1 MLHRMAIVLWVLVLS
16 GCSPQ
21 FDWRVVSVGDGVVTG
36 VLPDRPRTE
45 SRQVEIGGQTIELS
59 MTMAEAGDVLFA
71 LGHAPLPD
79 ELLVDRAAARVLG
92 NSLIASF
99 YRNLNLA
106 PPDPLPALGERF
118 VVEGAGPDGPMRIE
132 AVVGLGRNAM
142 IEAVVMATQQAFAR
156 APVQDFW
163 SGLKMGLSD

>member
-1 MLHRMAIVLWVLVLS
+1 MRSVAIVLWVLVLS

-21 FDWRVVSVGDGVVTG
+21 FDWRVVSVDNGVVTG
-36 VLPDRPRTE
+36 VLPDRPRTQTH
-45 SRQVEIGGQTIELS
+45 QVEIDGHRFDLS

-79 ELLVDRAAARVLG
+79 ALLSDRAAARAVG
-92 NSLIASF
+92 YELIASF
-99 YRNLNLA
+99 YNNLNVA

-118 VVEGAGPDGPMRIE
+118 VVEGTGPAGPMHLE
-132 AVVGLGRNAM
+132 AVVGLGRAAV
-142 IEAVVMATQQAFAR
+142 IEAVVMATQQAYVR

-163 SGLKMGLSD
+163 NGLKMGLSD

>member
-1 MLHRMAIVLWVLVLS
+1 MLRLVGIVLCVLVLS
-16 GCSPQ
+16 GCSPR

-45 SRQVEIGGQTIELS
+45 SRRVDIGGQSIDLS

-79 ELLVDRAAARVLG
+79 ALLADRSAARAVG
-92 NSLIASF
+92 NSLIAAF
-99 YRNLNLA
+99 YRNLNQP

-118 VVEGAGPDGPMRIE
+118 VVEGTGPAGPMRIE
-132 AVVGLGRNAM
+132 AVVGLARDAVV
-142 IEAVVMATQQAFAR
+142 EAVVMATRQAFAQ

-163 SGLKMGLSD
+163 NGLKMGLSD

>member
-1 MLHRMAIVLWVLVLS
+1 MSVLVLS

-45 SRQVEIGGQTIELS
+45 TQQVAIGGHSIDLS

-79 ELLVDRAAARVLG
+79 ALLSDREAARTVAYE
-92 NSLIASF
+92 LIASF
-99 YRNLNLA
+99 YNNLNVV

-118 VVEGAGPDGPMRIE
+118 VIEGTGPAGPMHLE
-132 AVVGLGRNAM
+132 AVVGLGRSAV
-142 IEAVVMATQQAFAR
+142 IEAVVMATQQAYAQ

-163 SGLKMGLSD
+163 NELKMGLSD